1 MVPEDISDAVARG
14 DRQAVKAWLNAEDS
28 DVNAFSV
35 YGQSLLGTC
44 VLAAAQS
51 QSKYESLNHLEV
63 GRMLVARGAKAG
75 ALGYSHLL
83 RSPLV
88 MPITS
93 LNVAGTD
100 EMYAWYDLLIG
111 AGADPNSSSEV
122 LVDGFRCRMSM
133 LSRVLFFFPVTA
145 LITTEKRHALIKL
158 LLRAGANPCV
168 CYTTY
173 RPPPEFV
180 PRIRLETLRSPLDE
194 AEDLF
199 AKFAFSP
206 DSAKSVYD
214 ATWALDDAVA
224 RRPDLA
230 DDEHYVAAR
239 RLVEG
244 VIAAG
249 SYKKYL
255 RLPLQDTLNLLSLAQ
270 RGKLATTDPVMK
282 SLVGV
287 DNHVVWNVLTYWAE
301 S

>member
-1 MVPEDISDAVARG
+1 MTPEEDIDDAIARG

-145 LITTEKRHALIKL
+145 LITTEKRLALIKL
-158 LLRAGANPCV
+158 LLRAGANSCV
-168 CYTTY
+168 YD
-173 RPPPEFV
+173 PF
-180 PRIRLETLRSPLDE
+180 
-194 AEDLF
+194 
-199 AKFAFSP
+199 
-206 DSAKSVYD
+206 YD
-214 ATWALDDAVA
+214 ATWPLEDAVA
-224 RRPDLA
+224 RAPELA

-244 VIAAG
+244 VVAAG
-249 SYKKYL
+249 SYKKYV
-255 RLPLQDTLNLLSLAQ
+255 RLPLQELLNLLSLAQ

-282 SLVGV
+282 ALVGV

>member
-1 MVPEDISDAVARG
+1 
-14 DRQAVKAWLNAEDS
+14 
-28 DVNAFSV
+28 
-35 YGQSLLGTC
+35 
-44 VLAAAQS
+44 
-51 QSKYESLNHLEV
+51 
-63 GRMLVARGAKAG
+63 MLVARGARAG
-75 ALGYSHLL
+75 ALGYARLL

-133 LSRVLFFFPVTA
+133 LSRVCFFFPVTT
-145 LITTEKRHALIKL
+145 LITTEKRLELIKL
-158 LLRAGANPCV
+158 LIRAGANPCV
-168 CYTTY
+168 CYMSDTTLY
-173 RPPPEFV
+173 
-180 PRIRLETLRSPLDE
+180 TL
-194 AEDLF
+194 
-199 AKFAFSP
+199 
-206 DSAKSVYD
+206 YD
-214 ATWALDDAVA
+214 TTWALGDAVA
-224 RRPDLA
+224 RQPDLA
-230 DDEHYVAAR
+230 DDEHYLAAK
-239 RLVEG
+239 RLVKG

-255 RLPLQDTLNLLSLAQ
+255 RLPLRELLNLLSLAQ
-270 RGKLATTDPVMK
+270 HGKLATTDPVMK

>member
-1 MVPEDISDAVARG
+1 MVPEDISDAIARG

-28 DVNAFSV
+28 DVNALSV
-35 YGQSLLGTC
+35 YGQSPLGTC
-44 VLAAAQS
+44 MLAAAQS
-51 QSKYESLNHLEV
+51 QSKYEARNHLEV
-63 GRMLVARGAKAG
+63 AHMLVARGARAG
-75 ALGYSHLL
+75 ALGFERLL

-100 EMYAWYDLLIG
+100 DMYAWYDLLIG

-122 LVDGFRCRMSM
+122 LVDGFRCHMSM
-133 LSRVLFFFPVTA
+133 LSRVCFFFPVTA
-145 LITTEKRHALIKL
+145 LITTGKRLELIKL

-180 PRIRLETLRSPLDE
+180 PRIRLEALRSPLDE
-194 AEDLF
+194 AEDLH
-199 AKFAFSP
+199 ALSL

-224 RRPDLA
+224 RAPELA
-230 DDEHYVAAR
+230 NDEHYLAAK

-244 VIAAG
+244 VVAAG
-249 SYKKYL
+249 SYKKYV
-255 RLPLQDTLNLLSLAQ
+255 RLPLQELLNLLSLAQ
-270 RGKLATTDPVMK
+270 RGKLTTTDPVMK

-287 DNHVVWNVLTYWAE
+287 DNHVVWNVLTYWVE

>member
-1 MVPEDISDAVARG
+1 MLTMVPEDISDAVARG

-133 LSRVLFFFPVTA
+133 LSRVCFFFPVTV
-145 LITTEKRHALIKL
+145 LITTVLPRLAPIRSGSDARIAPYSAFGRSYLEAAPHSSGGEVGGER
-158 LLRAGANPCV
+158 RAAATREQRMPSLFSSSSGTTASSGTSSPSGKKQTKNT
-168 CYTTY
+168 YT
-173 RPPPEFV
+173 
-180 PRIRLETLRSPLDE
+180 
-194 AEDLF
+194 
-199 AKFAFSP
+199 
-206 DSAKSVYD
+206 
-214 ATWALDDAVA
+214 
-224 RRPDLA
+224 
-230 DDEHYVAAR
+230 
-239 RLVEG
+239 
-244 VIAAG
+244 
-249 SYKKYL
+249 
-255 RLPLQDTLNLLSLAQ
+255 
-270 RGKLATTDPVMK
+270 
-282 SLVGV
+282 
-287 DNHVVWNVLTYWAE
+287 
-301 S
+301 

>member
-63 GRMLVARGAKAG
+63 GRMLVARGARAG

-93 LNVAGTD
+93 LNDSD
-100 EMYAWYDLLIG
+100 EIVAWYDLLIG
-111 AGADPNSSSEV
+111 AGADPNSISEV
-122 LVDGFRCRMSM
+122 LVDGFRCRMLM
-133 LSRVLFFFPVTA
+133 LSRVCFFFPVTV
-145 LITTEKRHALIKL
+145 LITTEDRFELIKI
-158 LLRAGANPCV
+158 LLRAGANPNPGV
-168 CYTTY
+168 CD
-173 RPPPEFV
+173 RA
-180 PRIRLETLRSPLDE
+180 LD
-194 AEDLF
+194 L
-199 AKFAFSP
+199 SRYGLP
-206 DSAKSVYD
+206 HSA
-214 ATWALDDAVA
+214 AWALDDALA
-224 RRPDLA
+224 RAPELA
-230 DDEHYVAAR
+230 YDEHYLAAK
-239 RLVEG
+239 RLVKG

-255 RLPLQDTLNLLSLAQ
+255 RLPLQELLNLLSLAQ